1 MSEDPT
7 QITLRTVLE
16 AVNEVSVELRQF
28 RAEVEKRFER
38 LEAAM
43 SEGFDDLD
51 KRMAVLAGDVIKVR
65 SAGLMVN
72 TPGTP
77 ARTTSR
83 KPSAKK
89 RA

>member
-1 MSEDPT
+1 MGEDPT

-72 TPGTP
+72 TPAPP

-83 KPSAKK
+83 KPRAKK